1 MSTVIIYGPQGC
13 GKTRNAQVIAKA
25 FGLTAILD
33 GWHGKGSVPEDTLV
47 LTNVQGIEGAR
58 DYYQVMVEVYE
69 KASPAWALAHKTF
82 WAIEK
87 KQNGKI
93 HFAFY
98 KDGSINESYA
108 DAPIEYAAVYAAA
121 IIQDLEPPKRLV
133 RHDRSLE
140 EIQSER
146 SRYRPDQSRGVCHE
160 KIQDQRNQESSQ
172 DSCTPVVSQ

>member
-13 GKTRNAQVIAKA
+13 GKTRNAQLIAKT
-25 FGLTAILD
+25 FGITAILD

-69 KASPAWALAHKTF
+69 KSSPARQLAHKTF

-98 KDGSINESYA
+98 KDGNINESYA
-108 DAPIEYAAVYAAA
+108 DVPIEYAAVYAAA
-121 IIQDLEPPKRLV
+121 IVNGFEPPKEFKKRDDSNSEPILKKGRARLPYTSQMV
-133 RHDRSLE
+133 DCLYNAVNGQILDYILPE
-140 EIQSER
+140 EG
-146 SRYRPDQSRGVCHE
+146 D
-160 KIQDQRNQESSQ
+160 K
-172 DSCTPVVSQ
+172 

>member
-33 GWHGKGSVPEDTLV
+33 GWHGKGCVPEDTLV

-69 KASPAWALAHKTF
+69 KASPARQLAHKTF

-108 DAPIEYAAVYAAA
+108 DVPIEYAAVYAAA

-146 SRYRPDQSRGVCHE
+146 SHSHPCHDPCVSGE
-160 KIQDQRNQESSQ
+160 KTQDQKNQ
-172 DSCTPVVSQ
+172 